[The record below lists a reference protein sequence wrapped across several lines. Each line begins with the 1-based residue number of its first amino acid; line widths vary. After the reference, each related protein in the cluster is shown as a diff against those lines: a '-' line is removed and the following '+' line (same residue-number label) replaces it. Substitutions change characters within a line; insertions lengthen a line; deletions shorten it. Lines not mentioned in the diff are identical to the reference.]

1 MRRGRRILSGGRG
14 NSEKTSPACI
24 FSLAIGVKYPYIITI
39 SKGADAGASPGTRGR
54 RIDMTYQITTLTD
67 IIEYYKPIADKIEKV
82 FAETEPEGFFSHAE
96 LRAATLGAL
105 AKKFLGEFVD
115 CREGDDPRVDWKA
128 TH

>member
-1 MRRGRRILSGGRG
+1 
-14 NSEKTSPACI
+14 
-24 FSLAIGVKYPYIITI
+24 
-39 SKGADAGASPGTRGR
+39 
-54 RIDMTYQITTLTD
+54 MTYQITTLTD

-128 TH
+128 THERLSQIDNRIAIRAMKEFFAFHDEGASDAELLRSGFPEYPVVYKDEKND